1 MEDVV
6 MNVIDFAPFT
16 RSSIGFDRL
25 LDLIANAPHYETA
38 DTYPPYNIAK
48 TSEDHYRITLAVAG
62 FDQSEL
68 SITWQPNQLV
78 VAGRRAQNGTG
89 EYLYQGIAGRAFQRQ
104 FNLADH
110 VRVTGANLKNGLL
123 SIELAREV
131 PEAAKPRRIEI
142 AASTDAAQTL
152 TASQPLAV
160 AA

>member
-6 MNVIDFAPFT
+6 MNVTDFAPFT

-25 LDLIANAPHYETA
+25 LDLIANAPHYEAA
-38 DTYPPYNIAK
+38 DAYPPYNIAK

-62 FDQSEL
+62 FEQSEL
-68 SITWQPNQLV
+68 NITWQPNQLI
-78 VAGRRAQNGTG
+78 VAGRRTQNSTG
-89 EYLYQGIAGRAFQRQ
+89 EFLYQGIAGRAFQRQ

-110 VRVTGANLKNGLL
+110 VRVTGASLKNGLL

-142 AASTDAAQTL
+142 ANSNAAVQTV
-152 TASQPLAV
+152 TTSHPQAV